1 MEQKYHNRITCAALA
16 LIAVCFTLL
25 FCNSSIL
32 IGSFGRDSSV
42 FYTIGRGIVQGKVA
56 YKDLFD
62 HKGLYLYL
70 LNALGVLISDWHM
83 LGLWLVETLFVL
95 ADCFLISRIT
105 RKMGLTDRTA
115 LLTVLLTMAFAAC
128 YWEGGNLTET
138 YGLLPELISF
148 SVLLNMFQDDTE
160 MSFPAPR
167 MFVLGICAG
176 VELFLRA
183 NMVMAWIPV
192 AVIVI
197 GLELRG
203 RRLRNAWM
211 IFMYGLLGVLTA
223 SAIPLVYCLKHD
235 CLAEM
240 FFASVLFNL
249 RYLANGP
256 RGSAFLLYPIN
267 TCFFL
272 VAFLVGTCSVILG
285 WWKWKSRI
293 DWCMFA
299 FSFLLAVVS
308 VLLSGRLFVHYNLY
322 LLPFVIPFLSWIEES
337 LQRWLRLRWR
347 LVLLIMIVTMTIGL
361 NSSFARD
368 TVKKMFHYSGTD
380 YSSRQLIV
388 ERIEKDY
395 PDETNLLVANG
406 SAWYYARFGL
416 VPEEKFFYLPT
427 VRYSVFPDAID
438 AQAEA
443 VRDGRPDILI
453 LEWLS
458 REYQIAM
465 PEGARN
471 EDVLAGLAEHY
482 EEVFSAADIS
492 LYRRNDSGLQAG

>member
-1 MEQKYHNRITCAALA
+1 M
-16 LIAVCFTLL
+16 
-25 FCNSSIL
+25 
-32 IGSFGRDSSV
+32 
-42 FYTIGRGIVQGKVA
+42 VQGKIV

-62 HKGLYLYL
+62 HKGMYLYL
-70 LNALGVLISDWHM
+70 LNALGVLISDRHA

-95 ADCFLISRIT
+95 ADCFLIFRIM
-105 RKMGLTDRTA
+105 RKLGHTDRTA
-115 LLTVLLTMAFAAC
+115 LLAALLTMAFAAC

-138 YGLLPELISF
+138 YGLLPALISL
-148 SVLLNMFQDDTE
+148 SVLLCALQDE
-160 MSFPAPR
+160 AERLFPAPR

-197 GLELRG
+197 GRELWEKRF
-203 RRLRNAWM
+203 RNAGL
-211 IFMYGLLGVLTA
+211 IVLYGLLGVLTA
-223 SAIPLVYCLKHD
+223 SVIPVLYCLKHN
-235 CLAEM
+235 CLSEM
-240 FFASVLFNL
+240 LFASFLFNL
-249 RYLANGP
+249 RYLGNGP
-256 RGSAFLLYPIN
+256 GVSAFLLYPIN
-267 TCFFL
+267 LCFFL
-272 VAFLVGTCSVILG
+272 LAFILGVCSVILG
-285 WWKWKSRI
+285 WRKWKSRI
-293 DWCMFA
+293 GWCLFV
-299 FSFLLAVVS
+299 FSFLFAVVS

-322 LLPFVIPFLSWIEES
+322 LLPFVIPFLSWIAES
-337 LQRWLRLRWR
+337 LQSWLRLRWR
-347 LVLLIMIVTMTIGL
+347 LVLLAMIVTMTIGL
-361 NSSFARD
+361 NSSIARD
-368 TVKKMFHYSGTD
+368 TVKRMLHYSGTD
-380 YSSRQLIV
+380 YSSRELIL
-388 ERIEKDY
+388 EKIEKDY

-406 SAWYYARFGL
+406 SAWYYARLGL

-465 PEGARN
+465 PEGAWN
-471 EDVLAGLAEHY
+471 EEVLAGLAEHY

-492 LYRRNDSGLQAG
+492 LYRRNDTGLQAG